1 MEKDER
7 LKNNHDLEKESRN
20 AKYKSLFVQNPF
32 SQIETLIA
40 WLGDQL
46 NERISVSKSEPQTRF
61 EDQVFTPA
69 VSAALKKGDSFF
81 TQLFDRGDWIPEKAE
96 DKRTENPFSEAI
108 ERLYNRLWNIQND
121 KSRSELIIYSELEHH
136 IEAELGNHVAK
147 EPSLNNLASWYSIQD
162 ATDGLW
168 EFYKSWVASM
178 DLSSIR
184 SLENDLTRNTPDTP
198 LHELASLMECRHDKE
213 AASSNYAKELEKLKD
228 ESHWVYVR
236 ESTRGSDYITFHS
249 RQMLK
254 EKLLLKLR
262 LESWLKW
269 VDGLQWPMVQ
279 DHAFFFIQR
288 IDWLEQLISLVV
300 NEEVPLKTS
309 REHML
314 LIALKNYGELIIKIS
329 DNLFHLKEGEWS
341 YQKNEEAQKIIDAAQ
356 QQYEDW
362 MDHELKNSCN
372 RVFNE
377 VFGSESISE
386 SKYFDGVFEWINSL
400 SKEHYNGKRSPKP
413 SLDSLSILNDEFQQK
428 LNLDTANKLNIATSF
443 PVKKMNWQVF
453 EKLVGIL
460 EHDESDTAFR
470 EVLYNSYLSYLESNH
485 FRWKAS
491 FEDLF
496 INQACNFSYVIKQ
509 LADPLSAWASVFTN
523 FRCLHEGWLAPTL
536 PGHEAKS
543 KEAFV
548 LMAGACLSYT
558 YYNEG
563 DSTNGAN
570 VFDYI
575 LENTITQYRSDFS
588 VSENEYQIVLQLL
601 AHTAGK
607 FDHAKADLFAQSI
620 LDKVDSEEPFLLIL
634 QTLITT
640 LSDLSQN
647 LSATT
652 NTSIEQRVKTRF
664 WILEKRYNKGMRSKA
679 KMKYYSELRNII
691 LTN

>member
-7 LKNNHDLEKESRN
+7 LKNNHDLEKELRD
-20 AKYKSLFVQNPF
+20 AKYQSLFAQNLF
-32 SQIETLIA
+32 SQSETLIA

-46 NERISVSKSEPQTRF
+46 NERISGSKSEPQTRF
-61 EDQVFTPA
+61 EDLDYTPE
-69 VSAALKKGDSFF
+69 VSAALKKGNSFY
-81 TQLFDRGDWIPEKAE
+81 TQLFDRGDWIAEKAE
-96 DKRTENPFSEAI
+96 DKRTETPFSEVI

-121 KSRSELIIYSELEHH
+121 KPRSELIIYSELEHH

-147 EPSLNNLASWYSIQD
+147 EPFLNNLASWYSIQD

-168 EFYKSWVASM
+168 EFYKSWIASI

-184 SLENDLTRNTPDTP
+184 SLENDLTRNPPDTP
-198 LHELASLMECRHDKE
+198 LHELASLMERRHDKE
-213 AASSNYAKELEKLKD
+213 VASSNYATKLEKLKD

-236 ESTRGSDYITFHS
+236 ESTRGSDYIFLHS
-249 RQMLK
+249 HQMLR

-269 VDGLQWPMVQ
+269 VDGLQWPIVQ

-288 IDWLEQLISLVV
+288 IDWLEQLISFVV
-300 NEEVPLKTS
+300 NEEVPHKTS

-341 YQKNEEAQKIIDAAQ
+341 YQKNEETQKIIDAAQ

-386 SKYFDGVFEWINSL
+386 SKYFDGVFDWINSL

-413 SLDSLSILNDEFQQK
+413 SLDSLNILNDEFQQK
-428 LNLDTANKLNIATSF
+428 LNIDTINKLNIATRL
-443 PVKKMNWQVF
+443 PMKKMNWQVF

-460 EHDESDTAFR
+460 EHDESDTVFR
-470 EVLYNSYLSYLESNH
+470 QVLYNSYLSYLESNH
-485 FRWKAS
+485 FRWKVS
-491 FEDLF
+491 FENLF

-509 LADPLSAWASVFTN
+509 LADPLSVWASVFAN

-548 LMAGACLSYT
+548 LIAGACLSYI

-563 DSTNGAN
+563 DSTNGAS
-570 VFDYI
+570 VFDFV
-575 LENTITQYRSDFS
+575 LENTISQYRYDFS
-588 VSENEYQIVLQLL
+588 ISEKNYQIVLQLL

-607 FDHAKADLFAQSI
+607 FDHAKANVFAQSI
-620 LDKVDSEEPFLLIL
+620 VDMIDNEEAFFLIL
-634 QTLITT
+634 QTVIATI
-640 LSDLSQN
+640 SDQSQH
-647 LSATT
+647 LSARIKT
-652 NTSIEQRVKTRF
+652 NIEQRVNTRF
-664 WILEKRYNKGMRSKA
+664 WILEGRYKKGMHSKE
-679 KMKYYSELRNII
+679 KMKYYSELRDVV
-691 LTN
+691 LTH